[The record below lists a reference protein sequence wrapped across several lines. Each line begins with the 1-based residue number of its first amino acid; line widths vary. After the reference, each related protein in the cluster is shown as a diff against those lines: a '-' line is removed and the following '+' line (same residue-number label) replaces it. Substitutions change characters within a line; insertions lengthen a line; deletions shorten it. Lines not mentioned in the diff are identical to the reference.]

1 MNGLMSMIGMQ
12 TEMEYQMSDFPFG
25 LPRIRFNV
33 PKGDIPSDKQ
43 KCQPKAQ
50 YAFTIKGVNI
60 MASSKKDAIKKYN
73 HRKKVKRM
81 NKLEY
86 IPGDLVMV
94 KESAL
99 QFAKDKIFKVISSLS
114 GGFLKVIML
123 NDSSTT
129 YSISNNAI
137 RPIPL
142 TPEIL
147 KKNGWEKLYEKF
159 FEKNVNN
166 IRLTIELSENIYVA
180 INRIFIMEI
189 HYIHELQHLLFGLGL
204 KHEMEV

>member
-1 MNGLMSMIGMQ
+1 M
-12 TEMEYQMSDFPFG
+12 D
-25 LPRIRFNV
+25 
-33 PKGDIPSDKQ
+33 
-43 KCQPKAQ
+43 
-50 YAFTIKGVNI
+50 
-60 MASSKKDAIKKYN
+60 
-73 HRKKVKRM
+73 

-114 GGFLKVIML
+114 GGFLKVVML

-147 KKNGWEKLYEKF
+147 KKNGYEKF

>member
-1 MNGLMSMIGMQ
+1 M
-12 TEMEYQMSDFPFG
+12 D
-25 LPRIRFNV
+25 
-33 PKGDIPSDKQ
+33 
-43 KCQPKAQ
+43 
-50 YAFTIKGVNI
+50 
-60 MASSKKDAIKKYN
+60 
-73 HRKKVKRM
+73 

-114 GGFLKVIML
+114 GGFLKVVML

-147 KKNGWEKLYEKF
+147 KKNGGRNYMRNSLR
-159 FEKNVNN
+159 KNVNN

-189 HYIHELQHLLFGLGL
+189 HYIHELQHLLFGLGIN
-204 KHEMEV
+204 HEMEV

>member
-1 MNGLMSMIGMQ
+1 M
-12 TEMEYQMSDFPFG
+12 
-25 LPRIRFNV
+25 
-33 PKGDIPSDKQ
+33 
-43 KCQPKAQ
+43 
-50 YAFTIKGVNI
+50 
-60 MASSKKDAIKKYN
+60 
-73 HRKKVKRM
+73 RM
-81 NKLEY
+81 DNKLEY

-114 GGFLKVIML
+114 GGFLKVVML

-147 KKNGWEKLYEKF
+147 EKNGWNKSTGWSYVGSGKRGYQFSKELDDKWVELDRMTYGDLQICQCENLRDWSYINECNHYF
-159 FEKNVNN
+159 RFEF
-166 IRLTIELSENIYVA
+166 TYV
-180 INRIFIMEI
+180 
-189 HYIHELQHLLFGLGL
+189 HELQHLLYALHIDSNL
-204 KHEMEV
+204 KI